1 MTLHRKITRFQIVT
15 DKLED
20 HEYVRSAV
28 KVFEK
33 EKKKEEEKEN
43 IRHLVSQLIYQRG
56 VPLFRITLVNDT
68 QSLRRGYLPVENG
81 LTRRRA

>member
-1 MTLHRKITRFQIVT
+1 MTLHRKITPFQIVT

-33 EKKKEEEKEN
+33 EKKKKKKRK
-43 IRHLVSQLIYQRG
+43 ISGI
-56 VPLFRITLVNDT
+56 
-68 QSLRRGYLPVENG
+68 
-81 LTRRRA
+81 